1 MDIRA
6 LECFV
11 VIAEELHFRR
21 AAARLNM
28 TQPSLTARIQVL
40 EQEVGA
46 QLLMR
51 DRRRVQIT
59 EAGRAF
65 FDHAT
70 IALRSS
76 REAVRRARRAAS
88 GEAGQLRFGFTGL
101 TSFSGMP
108 ELVQH
113 FRLAHPEVEIELIHA
128 ETAVLE
134 ARLLADEIDVALL
147 HPPVLNRLELMQ
159 LAPEALVLAMPA
171 SHPLAKADAIPIE
184 RLAGEPFLIGPRAN
198 APHLYEQIILL
209 CREAGFSPNIVQ
221 EVTAMT
227 TLIGLAAAG
236 AGCGFVTSS
245 LQVIQRPGVVYRPLA
260 DNRAPKLATALAWH
274 AGGLSPTGAR
284 LLDLARIKFQ
294 GKRRGELRP

>member
-1 MDIRA
+1 
-6 LECFV
+6 
-11 VIAEELHFRR
+11 
-21 AAARLNM
+21 
-28 TQPSLTARIQVL
+28 
-40 EQEVGA
+40 
-46 QLLMR
+46 
-51 DRRRVQIT
+51 
-59 EAGRAF
+59 
-65 FDHAT
+65 
-70 IALRSS
+70 
-76 REAVRRARRAAS
+76 
-88 GEAGQLRFGFTGL
+88 
-101 TSFSGMP
+101 MP

-147 HPPVLNRLELMQ
+147 HPPVLNSLELMQ
-159 LAPEALVLAMPA
+159 LAPEALVLAIPA

-198 APHLYEQIILL
+198 APHLYDQIILL

-221 EVTAMT
+221 EITAMT

-260 DNRAPKLATALAWH
+260 DDRAPRLATALAWR
-274 AGGLSPTGAR
+274 AGNLSPSGAR
-284 LLDLARIKFQ
+284 LLDLASTEFNVTV
-294 GKRRGELRP
+294 